1 MKIKEYLKLS
11 RSFNAG
17 ITACAPVLGAL
28 SMWNVNETSFFWL
41 FILFLIGYFGHT
53 YGFALN
59 DILDVKIDQTSTELK
74 DRPLVCKTIT
84 MRNAWIFTL
93 SSAAIAFLLAIIYA
107 VHTAHYFPILILFI
121 SSILTTIYDVKSKK
135 YPLMDIFVA
144 GGIFFLILYGA
155 TTVSLN
161 LIPLAWLVCS
171 LGTMQVLFMQFIAG
185 GLKDIEND
193 FKRGANTLAVKIG
206 VRIKKGILT
215 VPISFKIFSYSI
227 QIIELILLFTPFF
240 LIKSKS
246 FTPLSSSHY
255 VQIIVLILLSI
266 LMLYISHKL
275 ITMKRFEREKAR
287 KLIGSHFQIN
297 YLIVPLMLMA
307 VMPWTIILAIIPLL
321 FFLFSNIILHGTI
334 LQPKTM

>member
-41 FILFLIGYFGHT
+41 SILFLIGYFGHT

-74 DRPLVCKTIT
+74 DRPLVCKTLT

-93 SSAAIAFLLAIIYA
+93 SSAVIAFLLAIIYA
-107 VHTAHYFPILILFI
+107 VHTSHYFPILILFI
-121 SSILTTIYDVKSKK
+121 SCLLTTIYDVISKK

-155 TTVSLN
+155 TSVSTN
-161 LIPLAWLVCS
+161 ITSLAWIVCI
-171 LGTMQVLFMQFIAG
+171 LGTLQVFFMQFIAG

-193 FKRGANTLAVKIG
+193 FKRGANTLAVKMG
-206 VRIKKGILT
+206 VRIKKGILNT
-215 VPISFKIFSYSI
+215 PLSFKILSYSI
-227 QIIELILLFTPFF
+227 QITELILLFTPFF
-240 LIKSKS
+240 LINSKS
-246 FTPLSSSHY
+246 FTPLHFYHY
-255 VQIIVLILLSI
+255 IQIALN
-266 LMLYISHKL
+266 HKEE
-275 ITMKRFEREKAR
+275 TR
-287 KLIGSHFQIN
+287 
-297 YLIVPLMLMA
+297 PLFYY
-307 VMPWTIILAIIPLL
+307 PY
-321 FFLFSNIILHGTI
+321 
-334 LQPKTM
+334 Q